1 MSTSDALTPVPSRRR
16 QGIKN
21 GESAVPG
28 GSAAEKLTAQ
38 VELLVAAGPPRQD
51 LDAKKLA
58 EHIRQIVEAAPPLS
72 VTQKQRLA
80 ALLWSDR

>member
-1 MSTSDALTPVPSRRR
+1 MSKSDALTAVPFRRR
-16 QGIKN
+16 QRIKN

-28 GSAAEKLTAQ
+28 GPAAEKLKAQ
-38 VELLVAAGPPRQD
+38 VELLVASVPPRQD
-51 LDAKKLA
+51 LAAEKLA
-58 EHIRQIVEAAPPLS
+58 EHIRQSVEAAPALS

>member
-1 MSTSDALTPVPSRRR
+1 
-16 QGIKN
+16 
-21 GESAVPG
+21 
-28 GSAAEKLTAQ
+28 
-38 VELLVAAGPPRQD
+38 VELLVASVPPRQD
-51 LDAKKLA
+51 LAAEKLA